1 MSLATVLL
9 AGFLLGLR
17 HATEA
22 DHLAAVATLASRADD
37 WRHAAKHGLA
47 WGLGHALMLLG
58 VCGVVLALNQTI
70 DERLADRLEFAVGVM
85 LIALGLDMLRR
96 RIAPL
101 PRVTGAAR
109 PPLRALAVGMVHG
122 LAGSAAL
129 VALSVSAVGTWS
141 LGLLYV
147 VVFGVGSLVGMGAL
161 AAAMVLT
168 LKSRGVSI
176 ALPARHAAMLI
187 GLLSCGVGGQMVW
200 QIATAG
206 RLLGS

>member
-1 MSLATVLL
+1 MSLASVLL

-22 DHLAAVATLASRADD
+22 DHLAAVATLAGRADD

-47 WGLGHALMLLG
+47 WGLGHALTLLG
-58 VCGVVLALNQTI
+58 VCGVVLALNQPI
-70 DERLADRLEFAVGVM
+70 DERLVDRLEFGVGVM

-101 PRVTGAAR
+101 SRAAGPAL

-129 VALSVSAVGTWS
+129 VALSVSAVGSWS

-147 VVFGVGSLVGMGAL
+147 MLFGAGSLAGMGVL
-161 AAAMVLT
+161 AALMVLT
-168 LKSRGVSI
+168 LRSHGVSI

-187 GLLSCGVGGQMVW
+187 GLLSCGIGGQMVW
-200 QIATAG
+200 HIASAG